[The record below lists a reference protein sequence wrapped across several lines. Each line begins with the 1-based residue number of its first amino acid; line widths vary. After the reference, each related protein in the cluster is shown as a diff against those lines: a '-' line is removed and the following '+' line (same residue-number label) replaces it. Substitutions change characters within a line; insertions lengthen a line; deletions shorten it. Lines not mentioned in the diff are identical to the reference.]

1 MGGVG
6 RKRHEIDKLVLQRLI
21 AHDEMAYPYEST
33 LNKWKILANN
43 RCWVCERWKQVV
55 FFYDRKNNTVNMSRD
70 IIGRIFMIK
79 VN

>member
-43 RCWVCERWKQVV
+43 RCWVCERWK
-55 FFYDRKNNTVNMSRD
+55 
-70 IIGRIFMIK
+70 
-79 VN
+79 